1 MTQPAKGQEPTMEE
15 ILASIRRIIADEPA
29 AGLSRGPALRKGT
42 PRNDGARVESP
53 LNPDMRRENLHPE
66 PPPYDSPPSLRSR
79 EWRELPSGH
88 AQDFA
93 DPRSR
98 LEPSTSETPNQ
109 EPDAALAEP
118 QSDSYEQPEAIEQPP
133 QDIFDPEQADATEYL
148 AEAQLSAD
156 EQVQA
161 EEQEAETAEPHP
173 VIRAGWDVD
182 RHRGGPVRS
191 PDRAGARQAGREA
204 TEESLI
210 SAATTAAVDSA
221 FNTLA
226 QTVLVQNGRTL
237 EDLVRELLRPM
248 LKTWLDDNLPNLVER
263 LVRAEIERVSRGR

>member
-1 MTQPAKGQEPTMEE
+1 MEE

-29 AGLSRGPALRKGT
+29 AGLSRGPALRKET

-66 PPPYDSPPSLRSR
+66 PPPYDAHPSLHSR
-79 EWRELPSGH
+79 EWRELPSGQ

-98 LEPSTSETPNQ
+98 PEPPTSEIPDQ
-109 EPDAALAEP
+109 ELDAAFAES
-118 QSDSYEQPEAIEQPP
+118 QSDSYEQPEAIEQHA

-148 AEAQLSAD
+148 AEAQIAAN

-161 EEQEAETAEPHP
+161 EEVETAEPHP
-173 VIRAGWDVD
+173 VIRSGWDVD
-182 RHRGGPVRS
+182 RHRGGPLRS
-191 PDRAGARQAGREA
+191 PDRAGAQQAGREA

-210 SAATTAAVDSA
+210 STATTAAVDSA

-263 LVRAEIERVSRGR
+263 LVRAEIERLSRGR